1 MMQLSQTQVQK
12 LSQELRLTP
21 QQILQST
28 ILQLQ
33 TLALEA
39 RVNQELEQNP
49 VLEEVPPEE
58 KETDEPEESVDDES
72 DDIDW
77 EELLPQNDDYEP
89 KVEYDKSREEYTL
102 VQVSPRGMVDYLFD
116 QLKLMNLSDREMKI
130 AREIIWNLDERG
142 YLGIPIENIAYSQS
156 TSVAKA
162 EQVLR
167 YLQQMDPPGIA
178 ARNLQECL
186 LIQLHQ
192 MDNVPEV
199 STREDAVILVRDHF
213 DDFANRRFQQI
224 MKTLGWTKERLE
236 QAQQTIQKLNPKPG
250 ISLMGSDPQ
259 YIVPDL
265 IVEKVGDEF
274 VIEVNDSRVP
284 ELRINSGY
292 MNMISDGE
300 KLSPDAKQYLK
311 KKIDMAKWFIQSIYQ
326 RRLTMIKVMKA
337 IINRQRDFF
346 EDCRNPLKP
355 MILKDIAEDVNMD
368 ISTISRV
375 TNGKYVQLSSG
386 VYELKYFFNE
396 GMVDESGEE
405 ISTRIIK
412 EKLKTII
419 ESENKQKPYSD
430 DHLAQ
435 LLKKEGYPIAR
446 RTVAKYR
453 EQLKI
458 PVARLRRSI

>member
-1 MMQLSQTQVQK
+1 MQLYQSQVQK

-28 ILQLQ
+28 ILQLT

-49 VLEEVPPEE
+49 VLEDLPPEDN
-58 KETDEPEESVDDES
+58 ETEEPQDSEQNEEV
-72 DDIDW
+72 IDW
-77 EELLPQNDDYEP
+77 EEILPQNDDYQP
-89 KVEYDKSREEYTL
+89 KIEYDRSKEEFSP
-102 VQVSPRGMVDYLFD
+102 VQVSPKGMVDYLFD
-116 QLKLMNLSDREMKI
+116 QLKLLNLTPVEVLL
-130 AREIIWNLDERG
+130 ANEIIWNLDERG
-142 YLGIPIENIAYSQS
+142 YLGVPIENIAYSQS
-156 TSVAKA
+156 VSIEQA
-162 EQVLR
+162 ERVLR
-167 YLQQMDPPGIA
+167 QLQKMDPPGIA

-186 LIQLHQ
+186 LIQLEQ
-192 MDNVPEV
+192 MEDTED
-199 STREDAVILVRDHF
+199 SILIIREYF
-213 DDFANRRFQQI
+213 NDFANRRFQQI
-224 MKTLGWTKERLE
+224 IKGLGWSKDRI
-236 QAQQTIQKLNPKPG
+236 QAVQDTVQKLNPKPG
-250 ISLMGSDPQ
+250 VSLLGTDPQ
-259 YIVPDL
+259 YIIPDL
-265 IVEKVGDEF
+265 IVEKMGDEF
-274 VIEVNDSRVP
+274 LIEVNDSRVP
-284 ELRINSGY
+284 ELRISSGY
-292 MNMISDGE
+292 LNMISNGE
-300 KLSPDAKQYLK
+300 KLSTDTKQYLK
-311 KKIDMAKWFIQSIYQ
+311 KKIDMAKWFIQSIHQ

-337 IINRQRDFF
+337 IIQRQSDFF

-375 TNGKYVQLSSG
+375 SNGKYVQLSFG
-386 VYELKYFFNE
+386 IYELKYFFNE

-405 ISTRIIK
+405 VSTRIIK
-412 EKLKTII
+412 DKLKII
-419 ESENKQKPYSD
+419 VDSENKQKPHSD